1 MVYFLYVVVA
11 VAILIGMTWLLIDEE
26 RNGYK

>member
-1 MVYFLYVVVA
+1 MSWIVPVIIMLI
-11 VAILIGMTWLLIDEE
+11 ILICMTWVLIDEE